1 VAPLWYPDWSGCVA
15 AIIASGPSAKKTD
28 ISILSQKSR
37 IKTIAIK
44 ESHHLCKP
52 DVIYGCDAH
61 WWRHNIGLPD
71 FSGIRVAYDKSLGEQ
86 FPNIR
91 LIDIATPID
100 KVLLEPTGQI
110 GSGGNSGFQA
120 LNLAIQFGA
129 RLILL
134 VGFDMHD
141 KSGVHWYGRNNWPQ
155 ANNPGEP
162 NFQRWRQAFNVSA
175 PIIANAGIDVVNV
188 TRYSEL
194 KCFRFLPSIEVAMA
208 EWKM

>member
-1 VAPLWYPDWSGCVA
+1 M
-15 AIIASGPSAKKTD
+15 
-28 ISILSQKSR
+28 
-37 IKTIAIK
+37 
-44 ESHHLCKP
+44 
-52 DVIYGCDAH
+52 
-61 WWRHNIGLPD
+61 
-71 FSGIRVAYDKSLGEQ
+71 AYDKSLREQ

-100 KVLLEPTGQI
+100 KVLLEPTGQV

-134 VGFDMHD
+134 IGFDMHD

-162 NFQRWRQAFNVSA
+162 NFQRWRQAFKVSA

-194 KCFRFLPSIEVAMA
+194 KCFRLLPSIEVAMD